1 MHIKYKQ
8 LNLNRKLLQIF
19 YYIKYIFLGII
30 TRYLLF
36 TDFDIISLTHWVVE
50 QEELNVSLD

>member
-36 TDFDIISLTHWVVE
+36 TDFDITSLTHWVVE